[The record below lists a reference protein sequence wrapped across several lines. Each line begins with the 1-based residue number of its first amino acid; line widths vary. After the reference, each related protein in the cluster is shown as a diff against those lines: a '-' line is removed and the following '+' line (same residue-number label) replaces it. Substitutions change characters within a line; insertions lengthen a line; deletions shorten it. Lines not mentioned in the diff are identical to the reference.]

1 MGMNKHRRRMVND
14 IVAIVVEEYGLSSTD
29 IFSDDRHLSVAE
41 ARGLCYAVCR
51 ATTRLSFPEI
61 GDAMGRDHSTV
72 LQVSRKLMRKMKKD
86 PQLAKTFEVCRLASL
101 EAQKSRRV
109 A

>member
-1 MGMNKHRRRMVND
+1 MNKHRRRMVAD
-14 IVAIVVEEYGLSSTD
+14 IVAIVVDEYGLSSTD
-29 IFSDDRHLSVAE
+29 IYSDDRHLSVAE
-41 ARGLCYAVCR
+41 ARGLCYALCR

-61 GDAMGRDHSTV
+61 GDAMSRNHTTV
-72 LQVSRKLMRKMKKD
+72 LQVSRNILRKMKKD
-86 PQLAKTFEVCRLASL
+86 PQLAKTFEVCRKASL